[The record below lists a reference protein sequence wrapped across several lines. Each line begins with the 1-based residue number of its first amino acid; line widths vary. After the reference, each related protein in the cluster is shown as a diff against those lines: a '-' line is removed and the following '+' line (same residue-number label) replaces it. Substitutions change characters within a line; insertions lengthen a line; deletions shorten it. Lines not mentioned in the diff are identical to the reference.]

1 MSNETSICNF
11 GSGAYV
17 LTVHSERA
25 PQAWPS
31 AFGNVPFPLE
41 GVLHLLLVFSCK
53 LRVRIVVFLTDA
65 GGRLES

>member
-1 MSNETSICNF
+1 MSNETSICKF

-17 LTVHSERA
+17 LTMRSEEA
-25 PQAWPS
+25 PQAWHS
-31 AFGNVPFPLE
+31 AFDNVPFRSE
-41 GVLHLLLVFSCK
+41 GVLHLLLAFSRK